1 MSSDLT
7 MVRRRPAPRS
17 GRPRRSRVV
26 AVLTALMMVGGLRA
40 ADAIP
45 DEDCLL
51 CHSDPDMTKTDAD
64 GNEVSVFVDEAIF
77 AASAHGTNTC
87 FSCHDDITSDHPDDG
102 VIPKRIDCATCHED
116 QSESYGASVHGL
128 ALAAGDTA
136 AATCVDCHGDHNVT
150 HPTSLES
157 PLHWSRLAET
167 CGECH
172 PDAADDVA
180 ASVHGM
186 AMQDGRR
193 EAPTCTD
200 CHAEHRIEAL
210 NAVSS
215 VKLAEQIC
223 AKCHAS
229 ERINTKFK
237 MPARQ
242 VESFFDSYHGLAAR
256 MGDTHAAN
264 CASCHGYHKILPST
278 DPDSSISPNHL
289 VETCGQCHPGATE
302 NFALGRVHLDLD
314 LSSGS
319 SDGIGTTVN
328 RWVRAIYL
336 AMIFVVV
343 GMMTLHSF
351 LSWLHRAL
359 AAKRSSDRVVPRMDQ
374 TQRVQHFILLSSFI
388 LLALTGFALKF
399 PDSWLALM
407 FGADEAIRRWLHR
420 FAGVVLLALGF
431 YHILYVL
438 FTARGRRLVRDLA
451 PARHDLGQL
460 ARNTQYLVG
469 RAPKPPKFARFGY
482 IEKVEY
488 WAVVWGTI
496 IMGVTGLM
504 IWLKMPVT
512 QWLPRWAV
520 DVATTVHYYEAILAC
535 LSIVVWH
542 FYHVILAPGTYPM
555 NWAWWD
561 GKVTREWYEEE
572 HGLDTETLAAASEPA
587 APAKPEGPGARKPGD
602 ESSG

>member
-1 MSSDLT
+1 MVEKRIMSSELA
-7 MVRRRPAPRS
+7 VGRRQE
-17 GRPRRSRVV
+17 PRRAGPSWGRRVLAALSALVV
-26 AVLTALMMVGGLRA
+26 AVGMQASEP
-40 ADAIP
+40 IP

-51 CHSDPDMTKTDAD
+51 CHSDPDMTKTDAN

-77 AASAHGTNTC
+77 AASVHGTNTC
-87 FSCHDDITSDHPDDG
+87 FSCHDDITFEHPDDG
-102 VIPKRIDCATCHED
+102 VAPKKIDCAACHEE
-116 QSESYGASVHGL
+116 QSVSYGASAHGL
-128 ALAAGDTA
+128 ALADGDDS
-136 AATCVDCHGDHNVT
+136 AATCVDCHGAHNVT
-150 HPTSLES
+150 HPTSLDS

-172 PDAADDVA
+172 PDAAEDVA
-180 ASVHGM
+180 TSVHGV
-186 AMQDGRR
+186 AMQKGRR

-200 CHAEHRIEAL
+200 CHAEHRIEGL
-210 NAVSS
+210 KSVSS

-237 MPARQ
+237 MPTRQ

-264 CASCHGYHKILPST
+264 CASCHGYHRILPST
-278 DPDSSISPNHL
+278 DPESSIHPNHL
-289 VETCGQCHPGATE
+289 VETCGKCHPGATE
-302 NFALGRVHLDLD
+302 NFALGKVHLDLD
-314 LSSGS
+314 LSF
-319 SDGIGTTVN
+319 DGGDDVGATVN
-328 RWVRAIYL
+328 SWVRAIYL
-336 AMIFVVV
+336 ALIFVVV
-343 GMMTLHSF
+343 GAMSLHSF

-359 AAKRSSDRVVPRMDQ
+359 AAKRSPDRVVPRMEKSE
-374 TQRVQHFILLSSFI
+374 RVQHFILLSSFI

-399 PDSWLALM
+399 PDSWLALL
-407 FGADEAIRRWLHR
+407 FGADEGIRRWLHR
-420 FAGVVLLALGF
+420 IAGVLLLGLGL
-431 YHILYVL
+431 YHIFYVML
-438 FTARGRRLVRDLA
+438 TARGRRLVRDLA
-451 PARHDLGQL
+451 PARQDLKQL
-460 ARNTQYLVG
+460 AGNAQFLVG
-469 RAPKPPKFARFGY
+469 RAGKPPKFARFGY

-512 QWLPRWAV
+512 QWLPRWAIE
-520 DVATTVHYYEAILAC
+520 VATTVHYYEAILAC

-572 HGLDTETLAAASEPA
+572 HGLDTATLAGVEPA
-587 APAKPEGPGARKPGD
+587 PTAPPKPRD
-602 ESSG
+602 EPPA